1 MRFLMK
7 VAMPD
12 EPFNN
17 FVKDGSAGTKVQQIL
32 EDLKPEAAYFV
43 EMNGHRTGILI
54 INMDN
59 TAQMPA
65 LAEPWFL
72 LFNAEVEFHPAM
84 VPEDLAHAGLEAIGK
99 KWN

>member
-7 VAMPD
+7 VSIPD

-17 FVKDGSAGTKVQQIL
+17 FVKNGSAGEKMQQIL
-32 EDLKPEAAYFV
+32 ADLKPEATYFV

-54 INMDN
+54 VNLDN
-59 TAQMPA
+59 ASEMPA
-65 LAEPWFL
+65 KSEPWFL

-84 VPEDLAHAGLEAIGK
+84 LPEDLAKSGLEAIGK
-99 KWN
+99 KWS

>member
-7 VAMPD
+7 ITLPD

-17 FVKDGSAGTKVQQIL
+17 FVRNGSAGAKMQQIL
-32 EDLKPEAAYFV
+32 GELKPEAAYFI
-43 EMNGHRTGILI
+43 EMSGHRTGILI
-54 INMDN
+54 VNLDN
-59 TAQMPA
+59 TSQIPS

-84 VPEDLAHAGLEAIGK
+84 MPEDLANAGLEALGK
-99 KWN
+99 KWS

>member
-1 MRFLMK
+1 MK
-7 VAMPD
+7 VAIPD

-17 FVKDGSAGTKVQQIL
+17 FVKEGSAGKKMQEIL
-32 EDLKPEAAYFV
+32 GDLKPEAAYFV

-59 TAQMPA
+59 TSQMPA

-99 KWN
+99 KWH

>member
-7 VAMPD
+7 VTVPD

-17 FVKDGSAGTKVQQIL
+17 FVKDGSAGTKMQQIL
-32 EDLKPEAAYFV
+32 GDLKPEAAYFV

-54 INMDN
+54 VNMDN

-72 LFNAEVEFHPAM
+72 LFNADVEFHPAM
-84 VPEDLAHAGLEAIGK
+84 MPEDLAKSGLEAIGK

>member
-7 VAMPD
+7 AAIPD

-17 FVKDGSAGTKVQQIL
+17 FVKEGSAGTKIQEIL
-32 EDLKPEAAYFV
+32 ADLKPEAAYFV
-43 EMNGHRTGILI
+43 EMNGHRTGIFI

-84 VPEDLAHAGLEAIGK
+84 VPEDLAHAGLDSIGK
-99 KWN
+99 KWK